1 MENYPECEKMSK
13 VKKQSQLVGE
23 FLDWLVNER
32 EIVLSEYHEGEGRND
47 EEVLMPI
54 SVKIEKLLAEF
65 FEIDLNKVEQERRQM
80 IEEIRNEEQR
90 SKVL

>member
-32 EIVLSEYHEGEGRND
+32 EIVLSEYHEGEGRHD
-47 EEVLMPI
+47 DDVLMPI
-54 SVKIEKLLAEF
+54 SVRTEELLAEF

-80 IEEIRNEEQR
+80 LKELREK
-90 SKVL
+90 S